1 MKPGELIYRVIRSKY
16 DDKWYYCVYE
26 VIRYRY
32 FDNTSNVL
40 IQIAPIITYYD
51 AKHSSHST
59 VIFHSSEDWES
70 VWRNS
75 WDFISKDEFAA
86 KEAYKQKT
94 ENENQDNDKDA
105 SISRN

>member
-26 VIRYRY
+26 VIKYCY

-59 VIFHSSEDWES
+59 VIFHSSKDWTS

-75 WDFISKDEFAA
+75 WDFISKNEFAA

-94 ENENQDNDKDA
+94 ENENQDNDKNA
-105 SISRN
+105 SISGN

>member
-26 VIRYRY
+26 VIRYSY

-59 VIFHSSEDWES
+59 VIFHSSKDWTS

-94 ENENQDNDKDA
+94 ENENQDNDKNA
-105 SISRN
+105 SISGN